1 MHYRC
6 DDHVLHATSIILV
19 SGHLSWSCRKQ
30 KVVPK
35 KKSCQ
40 KKSRAEKQSRAEKKN
55 SRAEKKSRVEKKK
68 ACQKKQSCRKKKES
82 YRLRTT
88 HLPLRTEYLITL
100 RRRAAET
107 YPICDDPL
115 STTRRRTFAPLLTD
129 CAEIT
134 ALLRYGV

>member
-1 MHYRC
+1 MNKIP
-6 DDHVLHATSIILV
+6 VLTSEYL
-19 SGHLSWSCRKQ
+19 L
-30 KVVPK
+30 
-35 KKSCQ
+35 
-40 KKSRAEKQSRAEKKN
+40 QSEWVTVLA
-55 SRAEKKSRVEKKK
+55 
-68 ACQKKQSCRKKKES
+68 
-82 YRLRTT
+82 TT

>member
-1 MHYRC
+1 MP
-6 DDHVLHATSIILV
+6 
-19 SGHLSWSCRKQ
+19 KN

-35 KKSCQ
+35 
-40 KKSRAEKQSRAEKKN
+40 KKN

-115 STTRRRTFAPLLTD
+115 SRTRRRTFAPLLTD

-134 ALLRYGV
+134 GMVFSYPVALYPEWRRKYRVKWPLMIRDVVNEEVKNYYGKLEKYL